1 MNRRLIHNSVLL
13 LLAAASAFAEQP
25 FQAQIP
31 FSFHLGGSVLPS
43 GAYSVYREGGAREV
57 VHFRSAD
64 GKSSVMMFSHGIES
78 LAYATRAKLV
88 FNRYGDQY
96 FLTQVWPGNSNAGRE
111 LPKTRLEEE
120 VAATTKRVTR
130 TLLATK

>member
-1 MNRRLIHNSVLL
+1 MNKRLIHSSVLI

-31 FSFHLGGSVLPS
+31 FLFHLGGSVLPS
-43 GAYSVYREGGAREV
+43 GAYSVYPQGGAHEV
-57 VHFRSAD
+57 VHLRSAD
-64 GKSSVMMFSHGIES
+64 GKSSVMMLSHRVES
-78 LAYATRAKLV
+78 LADAARAKLV

-96 FLTQVWPGNSNAGRE
+96 FLSQVWPGNSNAGRE